1 MKKIMPPRL
10 KAGNDFFDDKFNQFY
25 SSIGYPD
32 EWIEQGKEYA
42 TDDAYVISHP
52 SWFLELMPPPPMI
65 SIYQLLKETAKKHP
79 DETAVIFLDKKITYA
94 ELDLLIGKYAAL
106 LRKLGIKK
114 GSVVATMLPNSL
126 QHIVAFYAVT
136 MIGAVHMPIDVMFKT
151 EEIAYQLKDSGSKI
165 IFVLEHLYERVRPL
179 KEEGQIDT
187 IITTH
192 LKDWAAPDAVV
203 PKGLKVCWDTP
214 KLELS
219 DALNFFDAIAALEPV
234 IELPVIEPKTDPALL
249 LYTAGTIGQSKG
261 VIETHFNLVFN
272 SLSHSHAFRVTE
284 EREVNFSIMPMFHTS
299 GYLLH
304 QLPVLYQG
312 GTVIP
317 IPIFDIE
324 DSYRI
329 ISTYKVNVI
338 FAPPT
343 FFIALMSKK
352 EIIERYPLN
361 SIKMTIACSAP
372 VPNEVQEEWKNLTG
386 LDLVNGWGMTETNS
400 GGIISIPNIK
410 EKLNSIGI
418 PVFSEVKITD
428 DDGQTVKRNTEGEI
442 CYRGLQVAAGYL
454 NKPRETETTF
464 LPDGWLRTGD
474 KGHIDDE
481 DFVYITGRIKELILV
496 SGYNVSPLEIEHILY
511 QHPAVEEVIVTGHP
525 DPYRGETVKA
535 TISLRFEYMGKITEK
550 DIIDFCKERMA
561 TYKVPRIIDFRDILP
576 KSPTGKLIR
585 KMVKDETPFSG

>member
-1 MKKIMPPRL
+1 MKKIMPPRHKSGL
-10 KAGNDFFDDKFNQFY
+10 KFFDPTFY
-25 SSIGYPD
+25 DFYNRIGYPA

-42 TDDAYVISHP
+42 PNDAYVISHP
-52 SWFLELMPPPPMI
+52 SWFLELMPSPPMV
-65 SIYQLLKETAKKHP
+65 SIYQLFKETVKKHP
-79 DETAVIFLDKKITYA
+79 DEVAVIFLDKKITYA
-94 ELDLLIGKYAAL
+94 DLDVLIRRYAAL
-106 LRKLGIKK
+106 LKKLGIDK

-136 MIGAVHMPIDVMFKT
+136 MIGAIHMPIDVMFIT
-151 EEIAYQLKDSGSKI
+151 EEIAYQLKDSGSRT
-165 IFVLEHLYERVRPL
+165 IFVLEHLYERVHPL
-179 KEEGQIDT
+179 KEDGQIDT
-187 IITTH
+187 IIVTH

-203 PKGLKVCWDTP
+203 PKGLKACWDTP
-214 KLELS
+214 KREMP
-219 DALNFFDAIAALEPV
+219 DALDFFAAIATHEPLDETPA
-234 IELPVIEPKTDPALL
+234 IDPKKDAALL
-249 LYTAGTIGQSKG
+249 LYTAGIIGPSKG
-261 VIETHFNLVFN
+261 VLETHFNLVFN
-272 SLSHSHAFRVTE
+272 SLSHSHAFRVAE

-329 ISTYKVNVI
+329 IATYKVNVI

-352 EIIERYPLN
+352 DLIGSYRLD

-372 VPNEVQEEWKNLTG
+372 VPKEVQEEWKGLTG

-400 GGIISIPNIK
+400 GGIISIPKIK
-410 EKLNSIGI
+410 EKLNSIGV

-428 DDGQTVKRNTEGEI
+428 DDGRIVKRNVEGEI

-474 KGHIDDE
+474 KGYIDDE
-481 DFVYITGRIKELILV
+481 DFVYITGRIKDLILV
-496 SGYNVSPLEIEHILY
+496 SGYNVSPAEVEHILY
-511 QHPAVEEVIVTGHP
+511 QHPAVEEVVVMGHP

-535 TISLRFEYMGKITEK
+535 TLSLKFEFMGKVTEK

-561 TYKVPRIIDFRDILP
+561 TYKVPRIVDFRDILP
-576 KSPTGKLIR
+576 KTPTGKLLR
-585 KMVKDETPFSG
+585 KMVKDETPFP